1 MMISFNQTKFILK
14 SSKGQGGGLST
25 CENNCKEMMA
35 DAREKCLSQRKK
47 KSREDREGMF
57 GGKLFFYKIEEV
69 LVTSAGQCAGPRV
82 HPSERAPWWAGISVP
97 RLGNCSNIFAK
108 LGPQD
113 KLSSDWL
120 RTDQWKQSK
129 SNILSWSARLSV
141 VTLGNCIWSVNEDP
155 RIDQRSKFNFRSDWW
170 SRILALA
177 YLLP

>member
-1 MMISFNQTKFILK
+1 MVV
-14 SSKGQGGGLST
+14 
-25 CENNCKEMMA
+25 
-35 DAREKCLSQRKK
+35 DARGICLRQRNTKAGRAE
-47 KSREDREGMF
+47 RECF

-120 RTDQWKQSK
+120 RTDQWKHSK

-141 VTLGNCIWSVNEDP
+141 VTFGNCIWSVKWRPKNWPTKQVQLQVWLMEQDL
-155 RIDQRSKFNFRSDWW
+155 SSGLFFALKTSCHFCSWSWATHWW
-170 SRILALA
+170 
-177 YLLP
+177 